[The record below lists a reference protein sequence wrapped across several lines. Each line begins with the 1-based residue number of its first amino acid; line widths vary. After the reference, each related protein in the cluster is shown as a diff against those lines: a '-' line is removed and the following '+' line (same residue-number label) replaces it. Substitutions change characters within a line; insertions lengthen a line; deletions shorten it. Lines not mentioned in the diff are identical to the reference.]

1 MGTPRDLQDV
11 DYRVED
17 GVAVVTLD
25 RPNKMNAWTGAM
37 DAGVYQCMQAA
48 TEDDAVR
55 VIVLTG
61 NGRGFCAGADMENL
75 LSIQAAAKEGS
86 QDGGIASG
94 AEDRRIDKSVPAAF
108 GGRYSYFASVPK
120 PVICAVNGACAGMGM
135 AIALFTDLRLW
146 SSEGRMS
153 TIFAKRGLIAEW
165 GLTWT
170 LNQLCNPAVAAD
182 LLFSARFVGAE
193 EALRIGLANAVY
205 PKETFMDDV
214 MAYAKDMATN
224 VSPRSL
230 RVMKQQLWNDVF
242 GDLQSSLDRAETEMK
257 ATFGTED
264 FKEGVAHFVE
274 KRAPRFTG
282 Q

>member
-1 MGTPRDLQDV
+1 MGAPMELQDV

-37 DAGVYQCMQAA
+37 DAGVYQCMKAA
-48 TEDDAVR
+48 SEDDAVR

-86 QDGGIASG
+86 QDGGIAAE
-94 AEDRRIDKSVPAAF
+94 AEDRRIDKSVPAHF
-108 GGRYSYFASVPK
+108 SGRYSYFASVPK

-135 AIALFTDLRLW
+135 AIALFTDIRLW

-170 LNQLCNPAVAAD
+170 LNQLCSPAVAAD
-182 LLFSARFVGAE
+182 LLFSARFVGAD
-193 EALRIGLANAVY
+193 EALRLGLANAVY

-214 MAYAKDMATN
+214 MAYAKDMAAN

-230 RVMKQQLWNDVF
+230 RVMKKQLWNDVF
-242 GDLQSSLDRAETEMK
+242 SDLGTVLENAETEMK

-264 FKEGVAHFVE
+264 FKEGVAHFLE
-274 KRAPRFTG
+274 KRPPNFTG
-282 Q
+282 R

>member
-1 MGTPRDLQDV
+1 MELQDV

-37 DAGVYQCMQAA
+37 DASVYECMKAA
-48 TEDDAVR
+48 TADESVR

-61 NGRGFCAGADMENL
+61 AGRGFCAGADMENL
-75 LSIQAAAKEGS
+75 LSIQAAAKDGAS
-86 QDGGIASG
+86 DGGIAG
-94 AEDRRIDKSVPAAF
+94 EAEDRRIDPDVPAAF

-120 PVICAVNGACAGMGM
+120 PVIAAVNGACAGMGM

-146 SSEGRMS
+146 SSAGRMS

-182 LLFSARFVGAE
+182 LLFSARFVEAD

-205 PKETFMDDV
+205 PQETFMDDV
-214 MAYAKDMATN
+214 LAYAKDMAAN

-230 RVMKQQLWNDVF
+230 RVMKQQLWNDVG
-242 GDLQSSLDRAETEMK
+242 GDLQTALERAEREMK

-264 FKEGVAHFVE
+264 FREGVAHFLE
-274 KRAPRFTG
+274 KRPPAFTG
-282 Q
+282 R

>member
-1 MGTPRDLQDV
+1 MQLTDV

-25 RPNKMNAWTGAM
+25 RPDKLNAWTGAM
-37 DAGVYQCMQAA
+37 DAGVHESMQAA
-48 TEDDAVR
+48 VADDAVK

-61 NGRGFCAGADMENL
+61 AGRGFCAGADMENL
-75 LSIQAAAKEGS
+75 LSIQAAAKTGAETGV
-86 QDGGIASG
+86 AAP
-94 AEDRRIDKSVPAAF
+94 AEDRRFDKNVPAAF
-108 GGRYSYFASVPK
+108 GGRYSYFPSVPK
-120 PVICAVNGACAGMGM
+120 PVIGAINGATAGMGM
-135 AIALFTDLRLW
+135 AIALFTDIRLW

-153 TIFAKRGLIAEW
+153 TIFAKRGLIGEW
-165 GLTWT
+165 GLTWS

-214 MAYAKDMATN
+214 MAYAKTMATT

-230 RVMKQQLWNDVF
+230 RVMKNQLWNDV
-242 GDLQSSLDRAETEMK
+242 GADLQSALDRAETEMK

-264 FKEGVAHFVE
+264 FKEGVAHFLE
-274 KRAPRFTG
+274 KRPPAFTG
-282 Q
+282 R